1 MTTTKKTKTF
11 YVHVALEFVTFLD
24 LASSVIRSMLRTSHV
39 VKNFTWKGLTKKY
52 LKKKIKNCITILH
65 LKKKK
70 KKVYFL
76 KYSIGPTRMREAYL
90 QETVFVHCTS

>member
-1 MTTTKKTKTF
+1 MEGINRKIFKKN
-11 YVHVALEFVTFLD
+11 
-24 LASSVIRSMLRTSHV
+24 
-39 VKNFTWKGLTKKY
+39 KNKELY
-52 LKKKIKNCITILH
+52 NH
-65 LKKKK
+65 PSYLKKKK